1 MTDTMQDDGQ
11 KQDRA
16 LRPVE
21 RYRLYEQLVRRLLAH
36 IEEAGLQPGE
46 QMPSERELAQRLG
59 VSRNSVRQ
67 AIVALEVQ
75 GIVGVRHGGGT
86 FLLSRT
92 PQDRTPQDTVTALRK
107 RRQRLPDVLE
117 AREALEVKIA
127 ELAARRRT
135 AADLTAIAA
144 ALESMSADIASG
156 GHGVGGDAQ
165 FHAAVAV
172 ATHNTVLIELME
184 HLSDAITESR
194 VESLSQPGRPRR
206 SLRSHQ
212 RIADAI
218 TAQDARK
225 AASAMRSHVRLVG
238 HVALLA

>member
-1 MTDTMQDDGQ
+1 MTGTMQEKGQ
-11 KQDRA
+11 KQDQA

-86 FLLSRT
+86 FLLS
-92 PQDRTPQDTVTALRK
+92 RTPQDTVTALRK